1 MITFVLSTKNH
12 IRLVSQFQNA
22 IFVCSKNNNIKN
34 NTKTS
39 FASKYIQLY
48 AVIHIDKT
56 NAFDNWLIA
65 ANNLS
70 YSHSLQIIHVT
81 IQSKNEFSSEFWL
94 RTNETKKN
102 EWTNWRNKTKYVWLS
117 QKYQSNNYLLILW
130 YIYGIRKIYF
140 IVVFSSLK
148 NQYTQLE
155 IIKRAWEF

>member
-1 MITFVLSTKNH
+1 MLRFKVKMNSRANFGWEQTK
-12 IRLVSQFQNA
+12 Q
-22 IFVCSKNNNIKN
+22 
-34 NTKTS
+34 
-39 FASKYIQLY
+39 
-48 AVIHIDKT
+48 
-56 NAFDNWLIA
+56 
-65 ANNLS
+65 
-70 YSHSLQIIHVT
+70 
-81 IQSKNEFSSEFWL
+81 
-94 RTNETKKN
+94 KKN